1 MTDQPLFQLTQRQLW
16 RLDGEDACP
25 FLHGL
30 VPLDVLA
37 LPDNQL
43 SFTALLTPQGKIRYD
58 FYLLKQVD
66 SLLLDMEAQ
75 VATAFISALKRYS
88 LRQKV
93 QFSACPTLQVVL
105 HAPHSDK
112 GQQDPRSPA
121 LYRRDYTTAA
131 SLPNTL
137 PDGAAD
143 YTKARLELGLFEAT
157 DAPEGTILPHEA
169 GYDLQQ
175 LISFTKG
182 CYIGQEMTARLQH
195 RALLKR
201 RIAPFTCT
209 AAAAA
214 ALPQAGEVIKLDD
227 GREAGEVICFD
238 KTTAI
243 GLARRV
249 IELADLPLPAPYV
262 WLDK

>member
-1 MTDQPLFQLTQRQLW
+1 MTDQPLFLLAQRQLW
-16 RLDGEDACP
+16 RVDGEDACH
-25 FLHGL
+25 FLQSL
-30 VPLDVLA
+30 VPLDVLS

-58 FYLLKQVD
+58 FYLLKQAD
-66 SLLLDMEAQ
+66 SLLLDIDAQ
-75 VATAFISALKRYS
+75 VATAFITALKRYS

-105 HAPHSDK
+105 YDPKS
-112 GQQDPRSPA
+112 GVGRQDPRAPA
-121 LYRRDYTTAA
+121 LYRRDYTTTA
-131 SLPNTL
+131 SLPDRL
-137 PDGAAD
+137 SDGAAAF
-143 YTKARLELGLFEAT
+143 TKARLELGLFDAT
-157 DAPEGTILPHEA
+157 DAPEGSILPHEA

-201 RIAPFTCT
+201 RIASFSCPPS
-209 AAAAA
+209 AA
-214 ALPQAGEVIKLDD
+214 ALPQAGDLIKLDD

-238 KTTAI
+238 SSVAI

-249 IELADLPLPAPYV
+249 IELADLPLSAPYV